1 MVRDDEA
8 VAQVQAA
15 YQDFQR
21 GDIASLLS
29 RLSDDISWY
38 TPGEGTAIP
47 FAGPRRGKAEVGKFF
62 ESVGST
68 LEFHRFDPNEFIAH
82 GDVVVALG
90 TWDVTVRGTS
100 VRIADGFAMV
110 FRLRDGKIAEIR
122 EHHDTAYA
130 AKVFSDGLG
139 GGAPPTR

>member
-29 RLSDDISWY
+29 RFSDEVTWY
-38 TPGEGTAIP
+38 TPGEGSAIP
-47 FAGPRRGKAEVGKFF
+47 FAGPRRGKAEVAKFF
-62 ESVGST
+62 ESLGAT
-68 LEFHRFDPNEFIAH
+68 IEFHAFDVDEYVAQGN
-82 GDVVVALG
+82 VVVALG
-90 TWDVTVRGTS
+90 RWDATVLGTD

-110 FRLRDGKIAEIR
+110 FRLREDKIADFR
-122 EHHDTAYA
+122 EY
-130 AKVFSDGLG
+130 SDSRRL
-139 GGAPPTR
+139 AEALASLKK

>member
-29 RLSDDISWY
+29 RLTDDISWY

-47 FAGPRRGKAEVGKFF
+47 FAGPRRGKAEVACFF

-68 LEFHRFDPNEFIAH
+68 LEFHSFDPNEFISH

-110 FRLRDGKIAEIR
+110 FRLRDGKIAEFH
-122 EHHDTAYA
+122 EY
-130 AKVFSDGLG
+130 SDSRPL
-139 GGAPPTR
+139 AEALASLKK

>member
-29 RLSDDISWY
+29 RLSDDISWHN
-38 TPGEGTAIP
+38 PGEGTAIP
-47 FAGPRRGKAEVGKFF
+47 FAGPRRGKAEVARFF
-62 ESVGST
+62 ESVGAT
-68 LEFHRFDPNEFIAH
+68 LDFHSFEPKEFISQ

-100 VRIADGFAMV
+100 VRIVDGFAMV
-110 FRLRDGKIAEIR
+110 FRLRDGKIADFR
-122 EHHDTAYA
+122 EYSDTRLLAEA
-130 AKVFSDGLG
+130 FASLKK
-139 GGAPPTR
+139 